1 MSEMKLGK
9 ALNAFIDKSRMKKD
23 VQVFRLNEAWENIMG
38 KTIARYTDRL
48 QVADKTL
55 FIHTSVAPL
64 KQELQYQKAKII
76 ERVNEH
82 LGEGSIVEV
91 VIR

>member
-1 MSEMKLGK
+1 MSEMKLGQ

-23 VQVFRLNEAWENIMG
+23 VQVFRLNEAWESIMG
-38 KTIARYTDRL
+38 KTIARYTDKI
-48 QVADKTL
+48 QVIDKTL
-55 FIHTSVAPL
+55 FIHTTIAPL
-64 KQELQYQKAKII
+64 RQELMYQKPQII

-82 LGEGSIVEV
+82 LGEGSITDV